1 MNKKYLSVILF
12 SALMLGTTGTFT
24 SCKDYDD
31 DIKNLQE
38 QIDKKASLEELQK
51 QMDAMQADVDAAK
64 AAAEEAKNKAQEALD
79 KANAAGGGDVTS
91 EELQALKDDLQ
102 AQIDKLA
109 SLEDVQ
115 AEIDALKKELAN
127 TYATQEALDA
137 LKTKVDT
144 LSDKVA
150 SIVGNLLNSLVYQ
163 PSLYINGVEATEYPW
178 MQYLPKTKST
188 TDVVKFQDDED
199 TWCTVTTKPEEWNYE
214 NQKENKEF
222 DPVIFVDYHVNPSKA
237 KLAKENLKFIS
248 GDAEVVNTR
257 ASIAAPQIA
266 TDKDIKLENGMVS
279 VPMVAVGSK
288 ICDNGLDYE
297 KPATK
302 ADVQSKASIFALQAN
317 VQTEEGE
324 DRVVTSDYAAL
335 CPSIITPQAIAYS
348 VPTYNGFDIIAQDCE
363 NTQNNDE
370 LWGSV
375 EKAIKGEPT
384 LRVAYNSEI
393 DLSEVLAIHYNQ
405 AAVTSS
411 AGTHKVWK
419 WGEEAQ
425 YGLKYDFALIQY
437 TAGDNKTSDSKYVD
451 QTLIEK
457 GIVAPR
463 MVEANGETSTSTGIS
478 SVGRHPLV
486 RVRVLDKDGEVVLHA
501 YIKVE
506 IVQTIENIITDV
518 FDKGDQKFGCKGSTP
533 ELTWAEVS
541 NLLLEKVEYSKEEFL
556 ALYRVDRED
565 PKNEESALYQFELK
579 DNKFV
584 KATDIYGIVT
594 EKLEEQGTTNPVL
607 SWALSMKDQQR
618 IYDLN
623 GHTKTIYVRYV
634 KKTENPNETTQ
645 IAPVYLPIKVT
656 VVKPQGTVVKK
667 IAEYWYNDSKN
678 TRLNVQYPKDGE
690 NTEDFTVDL
699 DQVWEGNKPTFGV
712 EGFDSYKAAD
722 LANRAGTNG
731 GYKYYFTAANNGVK
745 VTDQFGNEYELFAAT
760 GTTAI
765 KGVAG
770 ATDAVDAKTYD
781 VTTENVLKRALL
793 ANSGEYNNDALYA
806 KVIKTVE
813 GETFKANDIVMIA
826 KITNDPV
833 ATDGNGKCT
842 IKYLNETTDGK
853 DNVIAKRIL
862 NAYKDELAAQIG
874 ICAYSNPCGIALS
887 LNGAT
892 YPANLLRPITITDNS
907 KGEFLDAQA
916 NGSTIN
922 IAEVFNFVDWRNVSF
937 YNGDKDYKNVWLYA
951 FYGLNKIEVKTALI
965 TTNLNGNDIN
975 TKLLSEVTKKIII
988 TQEPNN
994 TAKVIDLKEF
1004 NAAKFGTEA
1013 TWNAIVDAFGKIKY
1027 VNNGNN
1033 VETFKV
1039 RIPVDFTYTWGTI
1052 RAYVECTVNST
1063 MGQN

>member
-115 AEIDALKKELAN
+115 AEIDALKKELAD

-163 PSLYINGVEATEYPW
+163 PSLYINGIEATEYPW
-178 MQYLPKTKST
+178 MNYIPLTKST
-188 TDVVKFQDDED
+188 IDNVTFED
-199 TWCTVTTKPEEWNYE
+199 NEGTSCTVITKADEWNYK
-214 NQKENKEF
+214 NQTKNKEF
-222 DPVIFVDYHVNPSKA
+222 DPVISVDYHVNPSKA
-237 KLAKENLKFIS
+237 KLAKENLSIIS

-257 ASIAAPQIA
+257 ASVAVPQLDAA
-266 TDKDIKLENGMVS
+266 TDIKLDKGILTIPLIADGSEILANG
-279 VPMVAVGSK
+279 
-288 ICDNGLDYE
+288 IDNKE
-297 KPATK
+297 F
-302 ADVQSKASIFALQAN
+302 SKASIFALQAN
-317 VQTEEGE
+317 VKTEEGE

-335 CPSIITPQAIAYS
+335 YASVITPQAIAYS
-348 VPTYNGFDIIAQDCE
+348 VPNYNGFDIVAKDCKE
-363 NTQNNDE
+363 NNKNNDE
-370 LWGSV
+370 LWPSV
-375 EKAIKGEPT
+375 GEAIAKDPT

-393 DLSEVLAIHYNQ
+393 NLKDVLAIHYNQ
-405 AAVTSS
+405 VSLTSTN
-411 AGTHKVWK
+411 GTHKVWN

-437 TAGDNKTSDSKYVD
+437 TAGTNKTSDSKYVD

-463 MVEANGETSTSTGIS
+463 MVEANGETSASTGIS

-518 FDKGDQKFGCKGSTP
+518 FNKGEQKFGCQGTTP

-556 ALYRVDRED
+556 ALYKVDAASKAD
-565 PKNEESALYQFELK
+565 GIYAANELYQYQLV

-584 KATDIYGIVT
+584 KVAKDADKYGDVT
-594 EKLEEQGTTNPVL
+594 LIPDEEGTTNPVL
-607 SWALSMKDQQR
+607 AWAINMEEQQS

-623 GHTKTIYVRYV
+623 GHTKTIYVRYIR
-634 KKTENPNETTQ
+634 KTDNPEGTAQ

-678 TRLNVQYPKDGE
+678 TRLNVQYPKDGG

-712 EGFDSYKAAD
+712 EGFDSYTATI
-722 LANRAGTNG
+722 LANRAGAQG

-745 VTDQFGNEYELFAAT
+745 VTDQLGNEYELFAGNSA
-760 GTTAI
+760 AEV
-765 KGVAG
+765 KVEK
-770 ATDAVDAKTYD
+770 ATDIFGKEYD
-781 VTTENVLKRALL
+781 VTTENALL
-793 ANSGEYNNDALYA
+793 HALKSDKGEYLNDALYA
-806 KVIKTVE
+806 KDSKGAIK
-813 GETFKANDIVMIA
+813 MIA
-826 KITNDPV
+826 QISNT
-833 ATDGNGKCT
+833 TDKCT
-842 IKYLNETTDGK
+842 IKYQNNET
-853 DNVIAKRIL
+853 AKRIL

-874 ICAYSNPCGIALS
+874 ICAYSPCNIALS

-922 IAEVFNFVDWRNVSF
+922 IAEVFNFVDWRDVSF

-975 TKLLSEVTKKIII
+975 TKLLSEVTQKIII

>member
-64 AAAEEAKNKAQEALD
+64 TAAEEAKNKAQEALD

-91 EELQALKDDLQ
+91 EELQALKDELQ

-279 VPMVAVGSK
+279 VPLVAVGSK

-518 FDKGDQKFGCKGSTP
+518 FDKGDQKFGCYGSTP

-565 PKNEESALYQFELK
+565 PEDEKSALYQFELK

-584 KATDIYGIVT
+584 KATDIYGTVT

-607 SWALSMKDQQR
+607 SWALSMEDQQR

-678 TRLNVQYPKDGE
+678 TRLNVQYPKDGG

-712 EGFDSYKAAD
+712 EGFDSYTATI
-722 LANRAGTNG
+722 LANRAGAQG

-745 VTDQFGNEYELFAAT
+745 VTDQLGNEYELFAGNSA
-760 GTTAI
+760 A
-765 KGVAG
+765 KVKVEK
-770 ATDAVDAKTYD
+770 ATDIFGKEYD
-781 VTTENVLKRALL
+781 VTTENALL
-793 ANSGEYNNDALYA
+793 HALKSNEGEYLNDALYA
-806 KVIKTVE
+806 KDSE
-813 GETFKANDIVMIA
+813 GAIEMIA
-826 KITNDPV
+826 QISNT
-833 ATDGNGKCT
+833 TDKCT
-842 IKYLNETTDGK
+842 IKYQNNET
-853 DNVIAKRIL
+853 AKRIL

-874 ICAYSNPCGIALS
+874 ICAYSPCNIALS

-975 TKLLSEVTKKIII
+975 TKLLSEVTQKIII

>member
-1 MNKKYLSVILF
+1 M
-12 SALMLGTTGTFT
+12 
-24 SCKDYDD
+24 
-31 DIKNLQE
+31 
-38 QIDKKASLEELQK
+38 
-51 QMDAMQADVDAAK
+51 
-64 AAAEEAKNKAQEALD
+64 
-79 KANAAGGGDVTS
+79 
-91 EELQALKDDLQ
+91 
-102 AQIDKLA
+102 
-109 SLEDVQ
+109 
-115 AEIDALKKELAN
+115 
-127 TYATQEALDA
+127 
-137 LKTKVDT
+137 
-144 LSDKVA
+144 SDKVA

-163 PSLYINGVEATEYPW
+163 PSLYINGIEATEYPW
-178 MQYLPKTKST
+178 MNYIPLTKST
-188 TDVVKFQDDED
+188 IDNVTFED
-199 TWCTVTTKPEEWNYE
+199 NEGTSCTVITKADEWNYK
-214 NQKENKEF
+214 NQTKNKEF
-222 DPVIFVDYHVNPSKA
+222 DPVISVDYHVNPSKA
-237 KLAKENLKFIS
+237 KLAKENLSIIS

-257 ASIAAPQIA
+257 ASVAVPQLDAA
-266 TDKDIKLENGMVS
+266 TDIKLDKGILTIPLIADGSEILANG
-279 VPMVAVGSK
+279 
-288 ICDNGLDYE
+288 IDNKE
-297 KPATK
+297 F
-302 ADVQSKASIFALQAN
+302 SKASIFALQAN
-317 VQTEEGE
+317 VKTEEGE

-335 CPSIITPQAIAYS
+335 YASVITPQAIAYS
-348 VPTYNGFDIIAQDCE
+348 VPNYNGFDIVAKDCKE
-363 NTQNNDE
+363 NNKNNDE
-370 LWGSV
+370 LWPSV
-375 EKAIKGEPT
+375 GEAIAKDPT

-393 DLSEVLAIHYNQ
+393 NLKDVLAIHYNQ
-405 AAVTSS
+405 VSLTSTN
-411 AGTHKVWK
+411 GTHKVWN

-437 TAGDNKTSDSKYVD
+437 TAGTNKTSDSKYVD

-463 MVEANGETSTSTGIS
+463 MVEANGETSASTGIS

-518 FDKGDQKFGCKGSTP
+518 FNKGEQKFGCQGTTP

-556 ALYRVDRED
+556 ALYKVDAASKAD
-565 PKNEESALYQFELK
+565 GIYAANELYQYQLV

-584 KATDIYGIVT
+584 KVAKDADKYGDVT
-594 EKLEEQGTTNPVL
+594 LIPDEEGTTNPVL
-607 SWALSMKDQQR
+607 AWAINMEEQQS

-623 GHTKTIYVRYV
+623 GHTKTIYVRYIR
-634 KKTENPNETTQ
+634 KTDNPEGTAQ

>member
-1 MNKKYLSVILF
+1 M
-12 SALMLGTTGTFT
+12 
-24 SCKDYDD
+24 
-31 DIKNLQE
+31 
-38 QIDKKASLEELQK
+38 
-51 QMDAMQADVDAAK
+51 
-64 AAAEEAKNKAQEALD
+64 
-79 KANAAGGGDVTS
+79 
-91 EELQALKDDLQ
+91 
-102 AQIDKLA
+102 
-109 SLEDVQ
+109 EDVQ

-266 TDKDIKLENGMVS
+266 TDEDIKLENGMVS
-279 VPMVAVGSK
+279 VPLVAVGSK
-288 ICDNGLDYE
+288 IYDNGLDYE

-348 VPTYNGFDIIAQDCE
+348 VPTYNGFDIKAKDCE
-363 NTQNNDE
+363 FNAQNNDE

-375 EKAIKGEPT
+375 AEAIKGEPT
-384 LRVAYNSEI
+384 LRVAYNGEI
-393 DLSEVLAIHYNQ
+393 NLSEVLAIHYNQ

-419 WGEEAQ
+419 WGEEDQ

-437 TAGDNKTSDSKYVD
+437 TAGTNKTSDSKYVD
-451 QTLIEK
+451 QNLIKEGK
-457 GIVAPR
+457 VAPR

-556 ALYRVDRED
+556 ALYKVDKD
-565 PKNEESALYQFELK
+565 ADGKLYQFELK
-579 DNKFV
+579 DNKFTQIT
-584 KATDIYGIVT
+584 KPEDIYGTVT
-594 EKLEEQGTTNPVL
+594 ERTEGAGTTTPVL

-678 TRLNVQYPKDGE
+678 TRLNVQYPKDGG

-712 EGFDSYKAAD
+712 EGFDSYTATI
-722 LANRAGTNG
+722 LANRAGAKG

-745 VTDQFGNEYELFAAT
+745 VTDQLGNEYELFAGNSA
-760 GTTAI
+760 AEV
-765 KGVAG
+765 KVEK
-770 ATDAVDAKTYD
+770 ATDIFGKEYD
-781 VTTENVLKRALL
+781 VTTENALL
-793 ANSGEYNNDALYA
+793 HALKSDKGEYLNDALYA
-806 KVIKTVE
+806 KDSKGAIE
-813 GETFKANDIVMIA
+813 MIA
-826 KITNDPV
+826 QISNT
-833 ATDGNGKCT
+833 TDKCT
-842 IKYLNETTDGK
+842 IKYQNNET
-853 DNVIAKRIL
+853 AKRIL

-874 ICAYSNPCGIALS
+874 ICAYSPCNIALS

-975 TKLLSEVTKKIII
+975 TKLLSEVTQKIII

>member
-91 EELQALKDDLQ
+91 EELQALKDELQ

-150 SIVGNLLNSLVYQ
+150 AIVGNLLNSLVYQ
-163 PSLYINGVEATEYPW
+163 PSLYINGIEATEYPW
-178 MQYLPKTKST
+178 MQYLPMTKST
-188 TDVVKFQDDED
+188 TDVVKFQDDEK

-222 DPVIFVDYHVNPSKA
+222 NPVIFVDYHVNPSKA

-266 TDKDIKLENGMVS
+266 TDEDIKLENGMVS
-279 VPMVAVGSK
+279 VPLVAVGSK
-288 ICDNGLDYE
+288 IYDNGLDYE

-335 CPSIITPQAIAYS
+335 CSSTIIPQAIAYS

-363 NTQNNDE
+363 NAQNNDE

-375 EKAIKGEPT
+375 AEAIKGKPT
-384 LRVAYNSEI
+384 LRVAYNSDI
-393 DLSEVLAIHYNQ
+393 NLSEVLAIHYNQ
-405 AAVTSS
+405 ESVTSS

-419 WGEEAQ
+419 WGEEKQ

-451 QTLIEK
+451 QNLIKEGK
-457 GIVAPR
+457 VAPR
-463 MVEANGETSTSTGIS
+463 MVEANGETSASTGIS

-518 FDKGDQKFGCKGSTP
+518 FDKGDQKFGCDGSTP

-556 ALYRVDRED
+556 ALYEVDKD
-565 PKNEESALYQFELK
+565 ADGKLYQFELK
-579 DNKFV
+579 DNKFTQIT
-584 KATDIYGIVT
+584 KREDIYGTVT
-594 EKLEEQGTTNPVL
+594 ERTEGAGTTTPVL
-607 SWALSMKDQQR
+607 SWALSMEDQQR

-678 TRLNVQYPKDGE
+678 TRLNVQYPKDGG

-712 EGFDSYKAAD
+712 EGFDSYTATI
-722 LANRAGTNG
+722 LANRAGAQG

-745 VTDQFGNEYELFAAT
+745 VTDQLGNEYELFAGNSA
-760 GTTAI
+760 AEV
-765 KGVAG
+765 KVEK
-770 ATDAVDAKTYD
+770 ATDIFGKEYD
-781 VTTENVLKRALL
+781 ITTENALL
-793 ANSGEYNNDALYA
+793 HALKSDKGEYLNDALYA
-806 KVIKTVE
+806 KDSE
-813 GETFKANDIVMIA
+813 GAIEMIA
-826 KITNDPV
+826 KISNT
-833 ATDGNGKCT
+833 TDKCT
-842 IKYLNETTDGK
+842 IKYQNNET
-853 DNVIAKRIL
+853 AKRIL

-874 ICAYSNPCGIALS
+874 ICAYSPCNIALS

-975 TKLLSEVTKKIII
+975 TKLLSEVTEKIII
-988 TQEPNN
+988 TQEETDSPISLSTYN
-994 TAKVIDLKEF
+994 KE
-1004 NAAKFGTEA
+1004 AAGTEA

>member
-115 AEIDALKKELAN
+115 AEIDALKKELAD

-178 MQYLPKTKST
+178 MSYQPITTTNGADYEFTNKENTKCIVDLKESPYT
-188 TDVVKFQDDED
+188 
-199 TWCTVTTKPEEWNYE
+199 EWNYTTLGKA
-214 NQKENKEF
+214 KEY
-222 DPVIFVDYHVNPSKA
+222 DPAISVNYHVNPSKA
-237 KLAKENLKFIS
+237 KLAKENLSIIS
-248 GDAEVVNTR
+248 NDAEVVNTR
-257 ASIAAPQIA
+257 ASVAVPQLDA
-266 TDKDIKLENGMVS
+266 TKDITLENGVLTI
-279 VPMVAVGSK
+279 PLVAEGSK
-288 ICDNGLDYE
+288 IMANGIDTTEL
-297 KPATK
+297 
-302 ADVQSKASIFALQAN
+302 SKASIFALQAN
-317 VQTEEGE
+317 VKTEDGE

-335 CPSIITPQAIAYS
+335 YGSTITPQAIAYS
-348 VPTYNGFDIIAQDCE
+348 VPNYNGFDIEADNCE
-363 NTQNNDE
+363 NAKNNDE
-370 LWGSV
+370 LWGTV
-375 EKAIKGEPT
+375 GEALQNHPT
-384 LRVAYNSEI
+384 LRVAYNSQI
-393 DLSEVLAIHYNQ
+393 DLSKVLAIHYNQ
-405 AAVTSS
+405 VSLTSTN
-411 AGTHKVWK
+411 GTHKVWN

-437 TAGDNKTSDSKYVD
+437 TAGNNKTSDSKYVD
-451 QTLIEK
+451 QNLIKE

-463 MVEANGETSTSTGIS
+463 MVEADGTTSTSTGVS

-486 RVRVLDKDGEVVLHA
+486 RVRVLDANNEVVLHA
-501 YIKVE
+501 YIVVE
-506 IVQTIENIITDV
+506 IVQTIDNIITDV
-518 FDKGDQKFGCKGSTP
+518 FNKGEQKFGCDGSNP

-541 NLLLEKVEYSKEEFL
+541 KLLLEKVEYSKEEFL
-556 ALYRVDRED
+556 ALYKVDKD
-565 PKNEESALYQFELK
+565 AQGVLYQFELK
-579 DNKFV
+579 DNKFTQIT
-584 KATDIYGIVT
+584 KDEDIYGTVT
-594 EKLEEQGTTNPVL
+594 EKTEGAGTTTPVL
-607 SWALSMKDQQR
+607 SWALSMNDQQR
-618 IYDLN
+618 IYDLD
-623 GHTKTIYVRYV
+623 GHSKTIYVRYV
-634 KKTENPNETTQ
+634 KNINNPNTTTQ

-678 TRLNVQYPKDGE
+678 TRLNVQYPKDGG

-712 EGFDSYKAAD
+712 EGFDSYTATI
-722 LANRAGTNG
+722 LANRAGAQG

-745 VTDQFGNEYELFAAT
+745 VTDQLGNEYELFAGNSA
-760 GTTAI
+760 AEV
-765 KGVAG
+765 KVEK
-770 ATDAVDAKTYD
+770 ATDIFGKEYD
-781 VTTENVLKRALL
+781 VTTENALL
-793 ANSGEYNNDALYA
+793 HALKSDKGEYLNDALYA
-806 KVIKTVE
+806 KDSKGAIE
-813 GETFKANDIVMIA
+813 MIA
-826 KITNDPV
+826 QISNT
-833 ATDGNGKCT
+833 TDKCT
-842 IKYLNETTDGK
+842 IKYQNNET
-853 DNVIAKRIL
+853 AKRIL

-874 ICAYSNPCGIALS
+874 ICAYSPCNIALS

-975 TKLLSEVTKKIII
+975 TKLLSEVTQKIII

>member
-115 AEIDALKKELAN
+115 AEIDALKKELAD

-163 PSLYINGVEATEYPW
+163 PSLYINGIEATEYPW
-178 MQYLPKTKST
+178 MNYIPLTKST
-188 TDVVKFQDDED
+188 IDNVTFED
-199 TWCTVTTKPEEWNYE
+199 NEGTSCTVITKADEWNYK
-214 NQKENKEF
+214 NQTKNKEF
-222 DPVIFVDYHVNPSKA
+222 DPVISVDYHVNPSKA
-237 KLAKENLKFIS
+237 KLAKENLSIIS

-257 ASIAAPQIA
+257 ASVAVPQLDAA
-266 TDKDIKLENGMVS
+266 TDIKLDKGILTI
-279 VPMVAVGSK
+279 PLIADGSK
-288 ICDNGLDYE
+288 ILANGIDNKE
-297 KPATK
+297 F
-302 ADVQSKASIFALQAN
+302 SKASIFALQAN
-317 VQTEEGE
+317 VKTEEGE

-335 CPSIITPQAIAYS
+335 YASIIEPKAIAYS
-348 VPTYNGFDIIAQDCE
+348 VANFNGFDIEAKDCVG

-370 LWGSV
+370 LWPSV
-375 EKAIKGEPT
+375 ELAIKNAPT

-393 DLSEVLAIHYNQ
+393 NLKDVLAIHYDHESL
-405 AAVTSS
+405 TSTN
-411 AGTHKVWK
+411 GTHKVWN

-437 TAGDNKTSDSKYVD
+437 TAGTNKTSDSKYVD
-451 QTLIEK
+451 QALIEK

-463 MVEANGETSTSTGIS
+463 MVEANGETSASTGIS

-518 FDKGDQKFGCKGSTP
+518 FNKGEQKFGCQGTTP

-556 ALYRVDRED
+556 ALYKVDAASKAD
-565 PKNEESALYQFELK
+565 GIYAANELYQYQLV

-584 KATDIYGIVT
+584 KVAKDADKYGDVT
-594 EKLEEQGTTNPVL
+594 LIPDEEGTTNPVL
-607 SWALSMKDQQR
+607 AWAINMEEQQS

-623 GHTKTIYVRYV
+623 GHTKTIYVRYIR
-634 KKTENPNETTQ
+634 KTDNPEGTAQ

-678 TRLNVQYPKDGE
+678 TRLNVQYPKDGG

-712 EGFDSYKAAD
+712 EGFDSYTATI
-722 LANRAGTNG
+722 LANRAGAQG

-745 VTDQFGNEYELFAAT
+745 VTDQLGNEYELFAGNSA
-760 GTTAI
+760 AEV
-765 KGVAG
+765 KVEK
-770 ATDAVDAKTYD
+770 ATDIFGKEYD
-781 VTTENVLKRALL
+781 VTTENALL
-793 ANSGEYNNDALYA
+793 HALKSDKGEYLNDALYA
-806 KVIKTVE
+806 KDSE
-813 GETFKANDIVMIA
+813 GAIEMIA
-826 KITNDPV
+826 KISNT
-833 ATDGNGKCT
+833 TDKCT
-842 IKYLNETTDGK
+842 IKYQNNET
-853 DNVIAKRIL
+853 AKRIL

-874 ICAYSNPCGIALS
+874 ICAYSPCNIALS

-975 TKLLSEVTKKIII
+975 TKLLSEVTEKIII
-988 TQEPNN
+988 TQEETDSPISLSAYN
-994 TAKVIDLKEF
+994 KE
-1004 NAAKFGTEA
+1004 AAGTEA

>member
-1 MNKKYLSVILF
+1 
-12 SALMLGTTGTFT
+12 MLGTTGTFT

-678 TRLNVQYPKDGE
+678 TRLNVQYPKDGG

-712 EGFDSYKAAD
+712 EGFDSYTATI
-722 LANRAGTNG
+722 LANRAGAQG

-745 VTDQFGNEYELFAAT
+745 VTDQLGNEYELFAGNSA
-760 GTTAI
+760 AEV
-765 KGVAG
+765 KVEK
-770 ATDAVDAKTYD
+770 ATDIFGKEYD
-781 VTTENVLKRALL
+781 VTTENALL
-793 ANSGEYNNDALYA
+793 HALKSDKGEYLNDALYA
-806 KVIKTVE
+806 KDSKGAIE
-813 GETFKANDIVMIA
+813 MIA
-826 KITNDPV
+826 QISNT
-833 ATDGNGKCT
+833 TDKCT
-842 IKYLNETTDGK
+842 IKYQNNET
-853 DNVIAKRIL
+853 AKRIL

-874 ICAYSNPCGIALS
+874 ICAYSPCNIALS

-975 TKLLSEVTKKIII
+975 TKLLSEVTQKIII

>member
-12 SALMLGTTGTFT
+12 SALMLGTAGTFT

-115 AEIDALKKELAN
+115 AEIDALKKELAD

-178 MQYLPKTKST
+178 MKYIPLTNST
-188 TDVVKFQDDED
+188 TADVTFPDNEG
-199 TWCTVTTKPEEWNYE
+199 TSCTVITKADEWNYKD
-214 NQKENKEF
+214 QTKDKEF

-266 TDKDIKLENGMVS
+266 TDEDIKLENGMVS
-279 VPMVAVGSK
+279 VPLVAVGSK
-288 ICDNGLDYE
+288 IYDNGLDYE

-348 VPTYNGFDIIAQDCE
+348 VPTYNGFDIKAKDCE
-363 NTQNNDE
+363 FNAQNNDE

-375 EKAIKGEPT
+375 AEAIKGEPT
-384 LRVAYNSEI
+384 LRVAYNGEI
-393 DLSEVLAIHYNQ
+393 NLSEVLAIHYNQ

-419 WGEEAQ
+419 WGEEDQ

-437 TAGDNKTSDSKYVD
+437 TAGTNKTSDSKYVD
-451 QTLIEK
+451 QALIEK

-518 FDKGDQKFGCKGSTP
+518 FDKGDQKFGCDGSTP

-556 ALYRVDRED
+556 ALYKVDKDAAGE
-565 PKNEESALYQFELK
+565 LYQFELK
-579 DNKFV
+579 DNKFTQIT
-584 KATDIYGIVT
+584 KPEDIYGTVT
-594 EKLEEQGTTNPVL
+594 ERTEGAGTTTPVL
-607 SWALSMKDQQR
+607 SWALTMNDQQR

-634 KKTENPNETTQ
+634 KNTDNPNTTTQ

-678 TRLNVQYPKDGE
+678 TRLNVQYPKDNE

-806 KVIKTVE
+806 KVIKAVE

-826 KITNDPV
+826 QITNDPV

-937 YNGDKDYKNVWLYA
+937 YNGDKNYKNVWLYA

-988 TQEPNN
+988 TQEETDSPISLSAYN
-994 TAKVIDLKEF
+994 KE
-1004 NAAKFGTEA
+1004 AAGTEA
-1013 TWNAIVDAFGKIKY
+1013 TWNAIVEAFGKIKY

>member
-115 AEIDALKKELAN
+115 AEIDALKEELAD

-163 PSLYINGVEATEYPW
+163 PSLYINGIEATEYPW
-178 MQYLPKTKST
+178 MNYIPLTKST
-188 TDVVKFQDDED
+188 IDNVTFED
-199 TWCTVTTKPEEWNYE
+199 NEGTSCTVITKADEWNYK
-214 NQKENKEF
+214 NQTKNKEF
-222 DPVIFVDYHVNPSKA
+222 DPVISVDYHVNPSKA
-237 KLAKENLKFIS
+237 KLAKENLSIIS

-257 ASIAAPQIA
+257 ASVAVPQLDAA
-266 TDKDIKLENGMVS
+266 TDIKLDKGILTIPLIADGSEILANG
-279 VPMVAVGSK
+279 
-288 ICDNGLDYE
+288 IDNKE
-297 KPATK
+297 F
-302 ADVQSKASIFALQAN
+302 SKASIFALQAN
-317 VQTEEGE
+317 VKTEEGE

-335 CPSIITPQAIAYS
+335 YASVITPQAIAYS
-348 VPTYNGFDIIAQDCE
+348 VPNYNGFDIVAKDCKE
-363 NTQNNDE
+363 NNKNNDE
-370 LWGSV
+370 LWPSV
-375 EKAIKGEPT
+375 GEAIAKDPT

-393 DLSEVLAIHYNQ
+393 NLKDVLAIHYNQ
-405 AAVTSS
+405 VSLTSTN
-411 AGTHKVWK
+411 GTHKVWN

-437 TAGDNKTSDSKYVD
+437 TAGTNKTSDSKYVD

-463 MVEANGETSTSTGIS
+463 MVEANGETSASTGIS

-518 FDKGDQKFGCKGSTP
+518 FNKGEQKFGCQGTTP

-556 ALYRVDRED
+556 ALYKVDAASKAD
-565 PKNEESALYQFELK
+565 GIYAANELYQYQLV

-584 KATDIYGIVT
+584 KVAKDADKYGDVT
-594 EKLEEQGTTNPVL
+594 LIPDEEGTTNPVL
-607 SWALSMKDQQR
+607 AWAINMKEQQS

-623 GHTKTIYVRYV
+623 GHTKTIYVRYIR
-634 KKTENPNETTQ
+634 KTDNPEGTAQ

-678 TRLNVQYPKDGE
+678 TRLNVQYPKDGG

-712 EGFDSYKAAD
+712 EGFDSYTATI
-722 LANRAGTNG
+722 LANRAGAQG

-745 VTDQFGNEYELFAAT
+745 VTDQLGNEYELFAGNSA
-760 GTTAI
+760 AEV
-765 KGVAG
+765 KVEK
-770 ATDAVDAKTYD
+770 ATDIFGKEYD
-781 VTTENVLKRALL
+781 VTTENALL
-793 ANSGEYNNDALYA
+793 HALKSDKGEYLNDALYA
-806 KVIKTVE
+806 KDSKGAIE
-813 GETFKANDIVMIA
+813 MIA
-826 KITNDPV
+826 QISNT
-833 ATDGNGKCT
+833 TDKCT
-842 IKYLNETTDGK
+842 IKYQNNET
-853 DNVIAKRIL
+853 AKRIL

-874 ICAYSNPCGIALS
+874 ICAYSPCNIALS

-975 TKLLSEVTKKIII
+975 TKLLSEVTQKIII

>member
-51 QMDAMQADVDAAK
+51 QIATMQADVDAAK
-64 AAAEEAKNKAQEALD
+64 SAAEEAKAKAQEALD
-79 KANAAGGGDVTS
+79 KANAAGGGDVTT
-91 EELQALKDDLQ
+91 EQLEDLKKEIQ

-115 AEIDALKKELAN
+115 TEIDALKQELAN
-127 TYATQEALDA
+127 TYATQDALDA
-137 LKTKVDT
+137 LKVKVDA
-144 LSDKVA
+144 LSAKVA

-163 PSLYINGVEATEYPW
+163 PSLYINGIEATEYPW
-178 MQYLPKTKST
+178 MSYQPITATNGTVYQFTNKENTK
-188 TDVVKFQDDED
+188 
-199 TWCTVTTKPEEWNYE
+199 CTVDLKESPYTEWNYTTLG
-214 NQKENKEF
+214 NAKEF
-222 DPVIFVDYHVNPSKA
+222 DPVISVNYHVNPSKA
-237 KLAKENLKFIS
+237 KLAKENLSIIS
-248 GDAEVVNTR
+248 NDAEVVNTR
-257 ASIAAPQIA
+257 ASVAVPQLDA
-266 TDKDIKLENGMVS
+266 TTDITLENGMLTI
-279 VPMVAVGSK
+279 PLVADGSK
-288 ICDNGLDYE
+288 ILANGIE
-297 KPATK
+297 KAEL
-302 ADVQSKASIFALQAN
+302 SKASIFALQAN

-335 CPSIITPQAIAYS
+335 YASVITPQAIAYS
-348 VPTYNGFDIIAQDCE
+348 VPNYNGFDIEAQDCK
-363 NTQNNDE
+363 NAKNNDE
-370 LWGSV
+370 LWGTV
-375 EKAIKGEPT
+375 GEALQNNPT

-393 DLSEVLAIHYNQ
+393 DLSKVLAIHYNQ
-405 AAVTSS
+405 ESLTSTN
-411 AGTHKVWK
+411 GTHKVWN

-451 QTLIEK
+451 QNLIKE

-463 MVEANGETSTSTGIS
+463 MVEADGTTSTSTGVS

-486 RVRVLDKDGEVVLHA
+486 RVRVLDANNEVVLHA
-501 YIKVE
+501 YIVVE
-506 IVQTIENIITDV
+506 IVQTIDNIITDV
-518 FDKGDQKFGCKGSTP
+518 FNKGEQKFGCEGSNP

-556 ALYRVDRED
+556 ALYKVDKD
-565 PKNEESALYQFELK
+565 AQGVLYQFELK
-579 DNKFV
+579 DNKFTQIT
-584 KATDIYGIVT
+584 KIDDIYGTVT
-594 EKLEEQGTTNPVL
+594 EKTEDAGTTTPVL
-607 SWALSMKDQQR
+607 SWKLSMEDQQR
-618 IYDLN
+618 IYDLD
-623 GHTKTIYVRYV
+623 GHSKTIYVRYV
-634 KKTENPNETTQ
+634 KNISNPNTTTQ

-678 TRLNVQYPKDGE
+678 TRLNVQYPYDGG
-690 NTEDFTVDL
+690 NTENFTVDL

-712 EGFDSYKAAD
+712 EGFESYTATI
-722 LANRAGTNG
+722 LANRAGTAG

-745 VTDQFGNEYELFAAT
+745 VTDQLGNEYELFAGNSA
-760 GTTAI
+760 AEA
-765 KGVAG
+765 KVEK
-770 ATDAVDAKTYD
+770 ATDIFGEKYD
-781 VTTENVLKRALL
+781 VTTENALQHALKS
-793 ANSGEYNNDALYA
+793 NEGEYLNDALYA
-806 KVIKTVE
+806 EVVS
-813 GETFKANDIVMIA
+813 GESKGTIEMIA
-826 KITNDPV
+826 QISNTAD
-833 ATDGNGKCT
+833 KCT
-842 IKYLNETTDGK
+842 IKYQNNE
-853 DNVIAKRIL
+853 IAKRIL

-874 ICAYSNPCGIALS
+874 ICAYSPCNIALS

-975 TKLLSEVTKKIII
+975 TKLLSEVTEKIII
-988 TQEPNN
+988 TQEG
-994 TAKVIDLKEF
+994 TAATIDLSAYNKE
-1004 NAAKFGTEA
+1004 AAGTEA
-1013 TWNAIVDAFGKIKY
+1013 TWNAIVKAFGQIKY